1 MQEVFAPPTCLHMFI
16 FTLLLLLIFPP
27 RQLSAVAGDDGGGVS
42 PGQGGD
48 LPPLLHTEPARSVAA
63 AQRRKALV
71 RDTGRTRHKLERGRE
86 RERGGKTEG
95 ETCLLTYS
103 FLFFSKLWRYGFKE

>member
-1 MQEVFAPPTCLHMFI
+1 MCLCFTFSPCKRYLPPPLVYICSSSRYCYSLFS
-16 FTLLLLLIFPP
+16 PP

-86 RERGGKTEG
+86 RGEKHGKIVQTE
-95 ETCLLTYS
+95 E
-103 FLFFSKLWRYGFKE
+103 KNK